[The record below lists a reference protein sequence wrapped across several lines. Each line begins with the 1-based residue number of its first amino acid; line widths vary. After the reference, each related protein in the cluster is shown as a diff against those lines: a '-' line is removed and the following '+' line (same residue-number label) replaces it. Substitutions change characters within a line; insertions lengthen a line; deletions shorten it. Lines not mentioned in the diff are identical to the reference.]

1 MTAPAPSLDD
11 KIGTLAAD
19 LDTVY
24 VNHEIPLALRQ
35 LPLATPQPSERA
47 KIVFVGEVGAGKTAL
62 INAVLG
68 RTDLPVLPTR
78 LPFAVGAGSPEHV
91 QLGLVDGRTETVGVE
106 ELASVTAE
114 RDPADVAV
122 DFVEVVID
130 HPMLAQ
136 MTLFD
141 TPGVGGLDTATTS
154 MTLAALES
162 AAALVFVCAA
172 REKLSLAAA
181 GFLVEAAFC
190 IDHVVFVL
198 SKVDNTDDGGT
209 ANLDENIAV
218 IKKRLPP
225 DQVRG
230 LTFLAVSAE
239 LAAEGALGDA
249 DSLAESGIESLRTVL
264 REIAVSQHVHTQR
277 NALRQIKQSLATA
290 YGALAQRRSVLKERT
305 GEAKDLGVVTARL
318 SALRQHLG
326 AWQTLMNELMT
337 EAQWAADD
345 ARKERAKELRN
356 QYADRLAAAKARDD
370 FQALEAQIVHD
381 LREWQQEAIAD
392 VHRRVVE
399 LAENL
404 VQGLFFVDIDAL
416 TRQMAAPGS
425 SAADCLAQATRTARN
440 GADAMA
446 ALQQSYV
453 GTMMSGNIGNAV
465 AHTVGIAAGVS
476 LAPMML
482 PGLGWY
488 LLQRFFRNKA
498 EKRDDLARRIRD
510 AITEATELIS
520 IDTGRRFKRLSWSLG
535 KAMDSAVDV
544 AIAEAEDQRKA
555 ISQAD
560 GDRRKQ
566 LERIDKLALSLDPL
580 QRSWQALH
588 GELLAL
594 TGPQPTP

>member
-1 MTAPAPSLDD
+1 MTEPAPSVDD
-11 KIGTLAAD
+11 KIGALSAD

-24 VNHEIPLALRQ
+24 INHEIALARRQ
-35 LPLATPQPSERA
+35 LPSAAPQPSERA

-68 RTDLPVLPTR
+68 RADLPVLPTR
-78 LPFAVGAGSPEHV
+78 LPFAVGAGNPETV
-91 QLGLVDGRTETVGVE
+91 RLGLVDGRTETVGVK
-106 ELASVTAE
+106 ELVSVTVQ
-114 RDPADVAV
+114 RDPTDVAV

-141 TPGVGGLDTATTS
+141 TPGVGGLDPATTS
-154 MTLAALES
+154 MTLAALDS

-172 REKLSLAAA
+172 GEKLSLAAA
-181 GFLVEAAFC
+181 GFLVEAASC

-198 SKVDNTDDGGT
+198 SKVDNTDDGGA
-209 ANLDENIAV
+209 ANLEENITA

-230 LTFLAVSAE
+230 LTFLAVSAD

-264 REIAVSQHVHTQR
+264 HQIATSQHVHAQR
-277 NALRQIKQSLATA
+277 NALRQIKLSLATA
-290 YGALAQRRSVLKERT
+290 YGALAKRRSVLKEGT
-305 GEAKDLGVVTARL
+305 GEAEDLDVVAARL
-318 SALRQHLG
+318 SALREHRG

-345 ARKERAKELRN
+345 ARKDHAKELRN
-356 QYADRLAAAKARDD
+356 QYADRVASAKARDD
-370 FQALEAQIVHD
+370 FQALEAQVVHD
-381 LREWQQEAIAD
+381 LREWQHDTIAE
-392 VHRRVVE
+392 VHRQVAE

-404 VQGLFFVDIDAL
+404 VQGLLFVDIDAL
-416 TRQMAAPGS
+416 TRQVAAPGS
-425 SAADCLAQATRTARN
+425 SAADCLADATRTARN

-446 ALQQSYV
+446 ALQQSYL
-453 GTMMSGNIGNAV
+453 GTMMATNIGNAV

-488 LLQRFFRNKA
+488 LLQRFFRNQA
-498 EKRDDLARRIRD
+498 QKRDELASRIRE

-520 IDTGRRFKRLSWSLG
+520 IDTSRRFKRLSWSLS
-535 KAMDSAVDV
+535 KAMDAAVDG
-544 AIAEAEDQRKA
+544 AIAEAEDQRTA
-555 ISQAD
+555 ITQAD
-560 GDRRKQ
+560 RDRRKQ
-566 LERIDKLALSLDPL
+566 LERTDKLGLSLDPL
-580 QRSWQALH
+580 QRRWRDLH

-594 TGPQPTP
+594 TGPQSTP

>member
-19 LDTVY
+19 LDMVY
-24 VNHEIPLALRQ
+24 TNHEIVLALRQ
-35 LPLATPQPSERA
+35 LPFATPQPSERA
-47 KIVFVGEVGAGKTAL
+47 KIVFVGEVGAGKTTL
-62 INAVLG
+62 INAVLA

-91 QLGLVDGRTETVGVE
+91 RLGLVDGRTETVSVE
-106 ELASVTAE
+106 ELASVTVE

-130 HPMLAQ
+130 DPMLAQ

-141 TPGVGGLDTATTS
+141 TPGVGGLDPATTS
-154 MTLAALES
+154 MTLSALDS

-172 REKLSLAAA
+172 GEKLSLAAA
-181 GFLVEAAFC
+181 GFLVEAASC

-198 SKVDNTDDGGT
+198 SKTDNTDDGGA

-218 IKKRLPP
+218 IKRRLPP
-225 DQVRG
+225 DQVTG

-264 REIAVSQHVHTQR
+264 REIAASQHVHTQR

-290 YGALAQRRSVLKERT
+290 YGTLAQRRSVLKERT
-305 GEAKDLGVVTARL
+305 ADDLGVVTVRL
-318 SALRQHLG
+318 AALRQHRG
-326 AWQTLMNELMT
+326 GWQALMNELMT

-345 ARKERAKELRN
+345 ARTGRAKELRD
-356 QYADRLAAAKARDD
+356 QYADRVATAKARDD
-370 FQALEAQIVHD
+370 LQPLEAQIVED
-381 LREWQQEAIAD
+381 LREWQQDTIAD
-392 VHRRVVE
+392 VHRRVME

-416 TRQMAAPGS
+416 TDQMAAPGS

-440 GADAMA
+440 AADAMV
-446 ALQQSYV
+446 ALQQSYL
-453 GTMMSGNIGNAV
+453 GTMMASNISNAV
-465 AHTVGIAAGVS
+465 VHTVGIAAGVS

-488 LLQRFFRNKA
+488 LLQRFFRNRA
-498 EKRDDLARRIRD
+498 QKRDDLARRIKD

-520 IDTGRRFKRLSWSLG
+520 IDTGRRFKRLSWSLS
-535 KAMDSAVDV
+535 KAMDSAVDA
-544 AIAEAEDQRKA
+544 AIAEVEDQRKA

-566 LERIDKLALSLDPL
+566 LERTDKLALSLDPL
-580 QRSWQALH
+580 QRRWKALH

-594 TGPQPTP
+594 TGPPPTH

>member
-1 MTAPAPSLDD
+1 MTAPAPSVDD
-11 KIGTLAAD
+11 KIGALAAD

-24 VNHEIPLALRQ
+24 TNHEMQLALRQ
-35 LPLATPQPSERA
+35 LPSATRQPSERA
-47 KIVFVGEVGAGKTAL
+47 KIVFIGEVGAGKTAL
-62 INAVLG
+62 VNAVLA

-78 LPFAVGAGSPEHV
+78 LPFAVGAGSPERV
-91 QLGLVDGRTETVGVE
+91 RLGLVDGRTETVGVE

-122 DFVEVVID
+122 DFVEVIID
-130 HPMLAQ
+130 DPMLAQ

-141 TPGVGGLDTATTS
+141 TPGVGGLDPATTS
-154 MTLAALES
+154 MTLSALES

-172 REKLSLAAA
+172 GEKLSLAAA
-181 GFLVEAAFC
+181 GFLVEAASC

-198 SKVDNTDDGGT
+198 SKTDNTDDGGA
-209 ANLDENIAV
+209 ANLDENIAA

-225 DQVRG
+225 DQVTG
-230 LTFLAVSAE
+230 LTYLAVSAE

-249 DSLAESGIESLRTVL
+249 DSLAESGIESLRVVL
-264 REIAVSQHVHTQR
+264 REIAASQHVHTQR

-290 YGALAQRRSVLKERT
+290 YSTLAQRRSALKERT
-305 GEAKDLGVVTARL
+305 ADDLGVVTVRL
-318 SALRQHLG
+318 AVLRQHRG

-345 ARKERAKELRN
+345 ARTERAKELRD
-356 QYADRLAAAKARDD
+356 QYADRVATAKARDD
-370 FQALEAQIVHD
+370 LQALEAQIIDD
-381 LREWQQEAIAD
+381 LREWQQDTIAD
-392 VHRRVVE
+392 VHRRVME

-416 TRQMAAPGS
+416 TDQMAAPGS
-425 SAADCLAQATRTARN
+425 SAADCLAQATRIARN
-440 GADAMA
+440 GADTMV
-446 ALQQSYV
+446 ALQQSYL
-453 GTMMSGNIGNAV
+453 GTMMASNISNAV
-465 AHTVGIAAGVS
+465 VHTVGIAAGVT

-488 LLQRFFRNKA
+488 LLQRFFRNQA
-498 EKRDDLARRIRD
+498 QKRDDLARRIRD
-510 AITEATELIS
+510 AISEATELIS
-520 IDTGRRFKRLSWSLG
+520 IDTGRRFKRLSWSLS
-535 KAMDSAVDV
+535 KAMDSAVDA

-566 LERIDKLALSLDPL
+566 LERTDKLALSLDPL
-580 QRSWQALH
+580 QRRWKALH

>member
-1 MTAPAPSLDD
+1 MTTSATPADD
-11 KIGTLAAD
+11 KIGALAAD
-19 LDTVY
+19 LDSVY
-24 VNHEIPLALRQ
+24 TNHEIQLARRQ
-35 LPLATPQPSERA
+35 LPLAASQPSERA
-47 KIVFVGEVGAGKTAL
+47 KIVFIGEVGAGKTAL
-62 INAVLG
+62 INAVLA
-68 RTDLPVLPTR
+68 RTALPVLPTR

-91 QLGLVDGRTETVGVE
+91 RLGLVDGRTETVGVE
-106 ELASVTAE
+106 ELASVTVE

-130 HPMLAQ
+130 DPMLAQ

-141 TPGVGGLDTATTS
+141 TPGVGGLDPATTS
-154 MTLAALES
+154 MTLSALDS

-172 REKLSLAAA
+172 GEKLSLAAA
-181 GFLVEAAFC
+181 GFLVEAASC

-198 SKVDNTDDGGT
+198 SKTDNTDDGGA
-209 ANLDENIAV
+209 ANLDENIAA

-225 DQVRG
+225 DQVMG

-239 LAAEGALGDA
+239 LAAEGAFGDA

-264 REIAVSQHVHTQR
+264 RKIAASQHVHTQR

-290 YGALAQRRSVLKERT
+290 YGALAQRRSVLKER
-305 GEAKDLGVVTARL
+305 AADDLDVVTVRL
-318 SALRQHLG
+318 AALRQHRG

-345 ARKERAKELRN
+345 ARKERAKELRD
-356 QYADRLAAAKARDD
+356 QYADRVVTAKARED
-370 FQALEAQIVHD
+370 FQLLEAQIVHD
-381 LREWQQEAIAD
+381 LREWQQDTVAD
-392 VHRRVVE
+392 VHLRVVE

-416 TRQMAAPGS
+416 TDQLAAPGS
-425 SAADCLAQATRTARN
+425 SAADCLAEATRTARN

-446 ALQQSYV
+446 ALQQSYF
-453 GTMMSGNIGNAV
+453 GTMMLSNVVSAV
-465 AHTVGIAAGVS
+465 GRTVGIAAGGVT

-488 LLQRFFRNKA
+488 LLQRYFRNQA
-498 EKRDDLARRIRD
+498 QKRDDLARRMKD

-520 IDTGRRFKRLSWSLG
+520 IDTGRRFKRLSWSLS
-535 KAMDSAVDV
+535 KAMDYAVDAAV
-544 AIAEAEDQRKA
+544 AEAEEQRKA

-566 LERIDKLALSLDPL
+566 LERTDKLALSLDPL
-580 QRSWQALH
+580 QRRWKALH
-588 GELLAL
+588 GELLTL
-594 TGPQPTP
+594 TGPPPAP